1 MTERIDG
8 ALLAR
13 PRWWQRLSLA
23 IAARSVGKAPDP
35 WRVMAHVPR
44 VFLATILFESVYLK
58 SRACPPR
65 LKILAAQRVSTLVG
79 CPW

>member
-1 MTERIDG
+1 MADHIEG
-8 ALLAR
+8 AVLSH
-13 PRWWQRLSLA
+13 PRWWQRLMLA
-23 IAARSVGKAPDP
+23 IAARSVGKAPEP
-35 WRVMAHVPR
+35 WRVMAHSPR

-65 LKILAAQRVSTLVG
+65 LKILAAQRVASIVG